1 MNCFHKSS
9 AASLGTPR
17 PVALRGT
24 QLSDCA
30 NSSSPRRAAST
41 EAGASGPTATT
52 LKRWH
57 APNVYAQR
65 GRQTNQ
71 AAALQEVPTASSGI
85 QTPIP
90 GRRGRRL
97 LTRSPGDRDRA
108 YQARGGGL
116 LPYLLP
122 RRQGNASLARPLVA
136 PHPQYT
142 RLKKD
147 IQPTVVHQRSTQ
159 RHQKSPPKVTEAA

>member
-97 LTRSPGDRDRA
+97 LREPPPGDRDRA

-136 PHPQYT
+136 PHPPCT

-147 IQPTVVHQRSTQ
+147 IQPTVVQRSTKC
-159 RHQKSPPKVTEAA
+159 HQQSPPNVTAAA